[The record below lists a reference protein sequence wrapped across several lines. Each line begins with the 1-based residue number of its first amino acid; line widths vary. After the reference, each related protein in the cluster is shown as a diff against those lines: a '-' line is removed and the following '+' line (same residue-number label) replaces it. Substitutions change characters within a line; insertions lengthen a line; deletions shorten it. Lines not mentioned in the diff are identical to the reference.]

1 MAKRILAEK
10 SGKVLAYL
18 QEHDT
23 GDGISIKEIAD
34 AMGLEEKNI
43 RPVVTLSLAA
53 KKDGSR
59 GALVLYEKR
68 EVEGEE
74 KTVGYA
80 VLTDE
85 GREFVDE
92 TEEEE

>member
-1 MAKRILAEK
+1 MAKLAEK
-10 SGKVLAYL
+10 SGQVLAYL

-23 GDGISIKEIAD
+23 GSGISIKEIAD
-34 AMGLEEKNI
+34 FMGLEEKNI

-59 GALVLYEKR
+59 GALALYDKR

-74 KTVGYA
+74 KPVGYA
-80 VLTDE
+80 VLTPE

-92 TEEEE
+92 DDE

>member
-1 MAKRILAEK
+1 MAKLAEK
-10 SGKVLAYL
+10 TGKVLQYL
-18 QEHDT
+18 QENDS
-23 GDGISIKEIAD
+23 GNGISIAEIAA

-59 GALVLYEKR
+59 GALALYEKR
-68 EVEGEE
+68 QVEGEE

-80 VLTDE
+80 VLTPE
-85 GREFVDE
+85 GRDFVDE
-92 TEEEE
+92 DDE

>member
-1 MAKRILAEK
+1 MAKLAEK
-10 SGKVLAYL
+10 SGNVLAYL

-23 GDGISIKEIAD
+23 GDGVSIREIAE

-59 GALVLYEKR
+59 GALAVYDKR
-68 EVEGEE
+68 EVDGEE
-74 KTVGYA
+74 KPVGFA
-80 VLTDE
+80 VLTEE
-85 GREFVDE
+85 GRNFVDE
-92 TEEEE
+92 DDPEDE

>member
-1 MAKRILAEK
+1 MAKLAEK
-10 SGKVLAYL
+10 SGKVLEYL
-18 QEHDT
+18 QENDT
-23 GDGISIKEIAD
+23 GNGVTIAEIAA

-59 GALVLYEKR
+59 GALALYEKR

-74 KTVGYA
+74 KPVGYA
-80 VLTDE
+80 VLTPE

-92 TEEEE
+92 DDE